1 MEIEISDETMEL
13 INQVEK
19 ILGIRKKE
27 LVNRAILVYVDGMSK
42 QIALKNEFGV
52 WDELSDESLD
62 NFEKSL

>member
-42 QIALKNEFGV
+42 QIALKNEFGA